1 MGFSFFIFLYSM
13 IDVCVCMSMGHVPDT
28 NIFYSILKWI
38 YVEII
43 KIIIHTGVSIDN
55 DKH

>member
-1 MGFSFFIFLYSM
+1 M
-13 IDVCVCMSMGHVPDT
+13 IDVCVCVSMGHVPDT